1 MKIKKLMVTTIFMI
15 LFILFGTIKSNAGS
29 LYLNNLDFNA
39 QIKNDGSMDVV
50 ETWNINVKY
59 TNTLYKSFKKDKSKY
74 SSISNVTVKDITNEN
89 QITSFTKTDEWAYHV
104 EILKLVGVLV

>member
-1 MKIKKLMVTTIFMI
+1 MKIKKVLITTIFMM

-50 ETWNINVKY
+50 ETWDITVQY
-59 TNTLYKSFKKDKSKY
+59 TNTLYKSFKTDKNKFSG
-74 SSISNVTVKDITNEN
+74 I
-89 QITSFTKTDEWAYHV
+89 
-104 EILKLVGVLV
+104 